1 MTVKSYK
8 EVWSTAK
15 MFCVDSE
22 HKTAVLKMY
31 SRETQGAWEV
41 YQTLHNEKTNSG
53 GDNCPVLSSPAIWI
67 FRGAD
72 CIKGQA
78 RVG

>member
-1 MTVKSYK
+1 
-8 EVWSTAK
+8 

-53 GDNCPVLSSPAIWI
+53 GDNCPVLSSPAI
-67 FRGAD
+67 
-72 CIKGQA
+72 
-78 RVG
+78 